1 MDSGN
6 GRTGRKGADHAA
18 AAGVGGAAG
27 LASST
32 MSRTAHSRNKYGL
45 ETSAAVR
52 RFGGLLSA
60 CCAARDDVVGTLL
73 AGVEVA
79 VGSAEAEAP
88 GVIPARREP
97 RISGCRAR
105 SSSAVLAG
113 SIVGGWAGVVGNEGN
128 SLPDE
133 SAGDVM
139 LDVEGDT
146 SREKAACCCRWKAAE
161 AAFEGDRRIGR

>member
-1 MDSGN
+1 M
-6 GRTGRKGADHAA
+6 

-79 VGSAEAEAP
+79 VGSAEAEAEAEAEADAP
-88 GVIPARREP
+88 VMIPARREP

-113 SIVGGWAGVVGNEGN
+113 SIVGGWAGVVGNEGS

-133 SAGDVM
+133 SAGEVM
-139 LDVEGDT
+139 LEVEGET

>member
-1 MDSGN
+1 MGDQE
-6 GRTGRKGADHAA
+6 GRGRADHAA

-32 MSRTAHSRNKYGL
+32 MSRTAHSRNRYGL

-52 RFGGLLSA
+52 RFGSLLSA

-79 VGSAEAEAP
+79 VGSAEAEAEAP
-88 GVIPARREP
+88 VIIPARREP

-113 SIVGGWAGVVGNEGN
+113 SIVGGWAGVVGNEGS

-133 SAGDVM
+133 SAGEVM